1 MGPMFEGV
9 RPRLGARHRA
19 ATELNFIKAQAWMQ
33 GVQGPKAIW
42 GKIMKGYRWHRAQV
56 SELGQDTGLA
66 QSSSS

>member
-1 MGPMFEGV
+1 MGPMFDGV

-42 GKIMKGYRWHRAQV
+42 GKK
-56 SELGQDTGLA
+56 
-66 QSSSS
+66 